1 MPKAIFVKKAQ
12 KPNSVVSQADID
24 RANNP
29 KEPGDETAA
38 SYYHWSMKT
47 AYSSVKRLSKTPP
60 KPSQMTLS
68 EFWSQVYELQED
80 FESRA
85 ADFDDIES
93 MKDDA
98 ASRIRE
104 IGEECREKFENMP
117 EGLQQGSSGE
127 LLEQRA
133 DSCEEA
139 ADAIESLDQPDE
151 SDFDNP
157 DEFEEGSDDFEA
169 ALEEW
174 KQERADEIL
183 QEIVDALSNVEG

>member
-12 KPNSVVSQADID
+12 KPNGVVTQEDIN

-29 KEPGDETAA
+29 KEPGDESSA
-38 SYYHWSMKT
+38 SYWHWSMKT
-47 AYSSVKRLSKTPP
+47 AYGSVKRLSKTHPR
-60 KPSQMTLS
+60 PSQMTLS
-68 EFWSQVYELQED
+68 DFWSQVYGLQED
-80 FESRA
+80 FEDRVIDFESIEEVKQEA
-85 ADFDDIES
+85 AD
-93 MKDDA
+93 
-98 ASRIRE
+98 RIRE
-104 IGEECREKFENMP
+104 IGEECREKFDNMP

-151 SDFDNP
+151 NDFDNP
-157 DEFEEGSDDFEA
+157 DEFADGSDEYDM
-169 ALEEW
+169 ALEDW

-183 QEIVDALSNVEG
+183 QEIIDALSNVEG